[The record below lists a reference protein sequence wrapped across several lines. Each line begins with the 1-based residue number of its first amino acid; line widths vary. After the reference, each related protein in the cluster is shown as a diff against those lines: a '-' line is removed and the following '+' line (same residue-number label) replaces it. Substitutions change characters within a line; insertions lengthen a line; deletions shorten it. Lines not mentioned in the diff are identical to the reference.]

1 MNTLDLFSLTL
12 HEIRDMMRN
21 GEISSKEVLDS
32 VYGRIEAVE
41 DKIEAYLTLTK
52 DYAYEAAESID
63 KRRLKG
69 EKLGD
74 LAGIP
79 MAVKDNI
86 STKGIKT
93 TCASKMLENY
103 IPPFDAH
110 VFEKLKEAGAI
121 LVGKTNLDEFAMGCS
136 TETSAFKITKN
147 PWDLERVPGGSS
159 GGSAAAVAAD
169 EAYFAIGSD
178 TGGSMRQPASLCGVI
193 GFKPTYGAISRY
205 GLVAFAS
212 SFDQI
217 GTFAKDV
224 EDCAIILNYL
234 YGYDEKDT
242 TSLPIEFGDFKEA
255 LNKDIKGMK
264 IGLPKEYYDKGIDG
278 EVKEMILDG
287 VKVLERLGA
296 HVEEISLP
304 YAKYAVPVYYIIS
317 SSEASSNLARFD
329 GVRYGYRAK
338 EYKDLEELY
347 VNSRSQGFGSEV
359 KFRIML
365 GTYSLSSKCYDTHYN
380 RALKVRRLIK
390 QELEEAFVK
399 YDILITPTYPTIASK
414 IGEKS
419 EDLVAMYMSDIC
431 TVTANIAGIPAM
443 SIPCGFS
450 KGLPVGM
457 QIMSKAMGEADIIKA
472 AHAFEKNTNYYK
484 NKPTL

>member
-1 MNTLDLFSLTL
+1 MELKFW
-12 HEIRDMMRN
+12 
-21 GEISSKEVLDS
+21 
-32 VYGRIEAVE
+32 
-41 DKIEAYLTLTK
+41 K
-52 DYAYEAAESID
+52 D
-63 KRRLKG
+63 
-69 EKLGD
+69 
-74 LAGIP
+74 
-79 MAVKDNI
+79 
-86 STKGIKT
+86 
-93 TCASKMLENY
+93 C
-103 IPPFDAH
+103 
-110 VFEKLKEAGAI
+110 
-121 LVGKTNLDEFAMGCS
+121 
-136 TETSAFKITKN
+136 
-147 PWDLERVPGGSS
+147 
-159 GGSAAAVAAD
+159 
-169 EAYFAIGSD
+169 
-178 TGGSMRQPASLCGVI
+178 
-193 GFKPTYGAISRY
+193 
-205 GLVAFAS
+205 
-212 SFDQI
+212 
-217 GTFAKDV
+217 
-224 EDCAIILNYL
+224 
-234 YGYDEKDT
+234 
-242 TSLPIEFGDFKEA
+242 
-255 LNKDIKGMK
+255 
-264 IGLPKEYYDKGIDG
+264 
-278 EVKEMILDG
+278 
-287 VKVLERLGA
+287 A